1 MFFLCQFT
9 WFPGT
14 TRRAVA
20 QRVVAQHDAGAN
32 HPERIKSWYNLVG
45 GGAGFLLVEYD
56 DAKELTAFLQPY
68 MDLMS
73 FDVRAITQLDYDD
86 RIAELRQ
93 IAMSTDTD
101 ATAGRM
107 SRSQKATVKGSSRQ
121 LAKKDLSQ
129 ANLSGSNLAGADL
142 RLTKLNRAT
151 AIDVDLTGADLSGAD
166 LSEANLAGADLRD
179 ARLVDAKFQ
188 GTDLRGADLTGAELP
203 DPSNLEQA
211 RLEGAQGLPNTGDER
226 EIETG
231 STGAQ

>member
-1 MFFLCQFT
+1 MLFLCQFT

-32 HPERIKSWYNLVG
+32 HPERIAGWYNLAG
-45 GGAGFLLVEYD
+45 GGAGFLVVEYD
-56 DAKELTAFLQPY
+56 DATELTAFLQPY

-73 FDVRAITQLDYDD
+73 FDVRAVTQLDYDD

-93 IAMSTDTD
+93 VATSTEAD
-101 ATAGRM
+101 ARAGRM
-107 SRSQKATVKGSSRQ
+107 ARSEKATAKGSSRQ

-129 ANLSGSNLAGADL
+129 ANLSGTNLAGADM
-142 RLTKLNRAT
+142 RRTKLRRAT

-166 LSEANLAGADLRD
+166 LSEANLANADLRD
-179 ARLVDAKFQ
+179 ARLVDAKLQ

-203 DPSNLEQA
+203 DRSEVGQA
-211 RLEGAQGLPNTGDER
+211 RLEGAQGVPDAGDDTVES
-226 EIETG
+226 G

>member
-1 MFFLCQFT
+1 VLFLCQFT

-32 HPERIKSWYNLVG
+32 HPERIKGWYNLVG

-73 FDVRAITQLDYDD
+73 FDVRAITPLDYKE

-93 IAMSTDTD
+93 IATSTETD
-101 ATAGRM
+101 VMASRMASAEVATGP
-107 SRSQKATVKGSSRQ
+107 GSSRQ
-121 LAKKDLSQ
+121 LAKKDLSR

-142 RLTKLNRAT
+142 RRTKLRRAT
-151 AIDVDLTGADLSGAD
+151 AIDTDLTGADLSGAD
-166 LSEANLAGADLRD
+166 LSEANLARAHLRD
-179 ARLVDAKFQ
+179 ARLVDTKLQ
-188 GTDLRGADLTGAELP
+188 GTDLRGADLTGAEVG
-203 DPSNLEQA
+203 DRSQLEQA
-211 RLEGAQGLPNTGDER
+211 RLEGAQGLPDAGDEGAV
-226 EIETG
+226 EPG
-231 STGAQ
+231 STGGR